1 MYSLIKIHH
10 YINRINKNIY
20 KEDDKLCSYCLIGHK
35 ILREE
40 SEVKINTMYNKMI
53 NLIEA
58 KKTLEL
64 LFK

>member
-1 MYSLIKIHH
+1 MNNLIKIHH
-10 YINRINKNIY
+10 NINEINKNVY
-20 KEDDKLCSYCLIGHK
+20 NKYNKLYLYCLVGRK

-40 SEVKINTMYNKMI
+40 SEVKINTMYNEMI

>member
-1 MYSLIKIHH
+1 MNNLIKIHH
-10 YINRINKNIY
+10 NINEINKNMY
-20 KEDDKLCSYCLIGHK
+20 NEHNKLCLYCLVGHK

-40 SEVKINTMYNKMI
+40 SEVKINTMYNKMT